1 MFMFKTVLTVVD
13 VRQILRGASGFMRD
27 WMGVLMVVG
36 FGLVKAG
43 DNSKSAKF
51 PILFSFLFTA

>member
-27 WMGVLMVVG
+27 GRGVLIVVG

-51 PILFSFLFTA
+51 PIRFLFSFSA